1 MPKVDWSPGDQAGIR
16 SFNESPLVRTL
27 AGGESQRV
35 GWFRL
40 YFDDERWEWSPEVE
54 RMHGYEPGIVQPT
67 SALLVLHTHP
77 EDHEQV
83 AAALDEIRRTH
94 EPFSTRHRIIDVQG
108 LTREVVVVSGHLRN
122 DAREVIGAE
131 GVYVDVT
138 RSTEEHQILVTEAVA
153 EIAKHRS
160 TIEQAKGVL
169 MMVYCIDADVAFE
182 ILKWRSQESN
192 IKLREL
198 AERLMAQFQSLRY
211 DEAPPRRSTF
221 DHILMTVAQR
231 AATGNA
237 SHRNVR

>member
-1 MPKVDWSPGDQAGIR
+1 MPKVEWSPSDEADIR
-16 SFNESPLVRTL
+16 SPNGESPLARAL
-27 AGGESQRV
+27 AGGEPQRV

-54 RMHGYEPGIVQPT
+54 RMHGYEPGTVQPT
-67 SALLVLHTHP
+67 TALVLSHKHP
-77 EDHEQV
+77 EDYEQV
-83 AAALDEIRRTH
+83 ASTLDEIRRTR

-108 LTREVVVVSGHLRN
+108 RTREVVVVAGHLRN
-122 DAREVIGAE
+122 DTGEAIGTD
-131 GVYVDVT
+131 GFYVDVT
-138 RSTEEHQILVTEAVA
+138 RSTEEHQTTITEAVA

-169 MMVYCIDADVAFE
+169 MVVYGIDADVAFD

-192 IKLREL
+192 IKLRLL
-198 AERLMAQFQSLRY
+198 AERLMSQFQSLRY

-231 AATGNA
+231 VTNG
-237 SHRNVR
+237 